1 MSLLYRNN
9 ITMLVCDMAGTI
21 IKENNIIYKA
31 MANSLKMVGYSATEE
46 QQKSWPGLEKKE
58 VFFKHIKN
66 HYGKDVQ
73 PIVIMPIVDKA
84 GDILKKELEKEYFEN
99 NNISLIDDDVLHLF
113 ENLRINGIK
122 IALNTGY
129 SRQMQHKIIK
139 HFDLVNYV
147 DDFISS
153 EEVRH
158 GRPFPYMI
166 HRIMERNHILNVK
179 NVAKIGD
186 TLNDIKE
193 GRNAGCGLNIGVL
206 SGKEN
211 KDRLSG
217 YADIVIDKITDIRN
231 DDLPV
236 FLL

>member
-9 ITMLVCDMAGTI
+9 ITMLVCDMTGTI

-31 MANSLKMVGYSATEE
+31 MANTLNIVGYPATEK
-46 QQKSWPGLEKKE
+46 QQKKWPGLEKKQ
-58 VFFKHIKN
+58 VFFNHIKG
-66 HYGKDVQ
+66 HYGEKVK
-73 PIVIMPIVDKA
+73 PITVMPIVDKTHE
-84 GDILKKELEKEYFEN
+84 ILKLELKKEYFEK
-99 NNISLIDDDVLHLF
+99 NNISLIDDNVLNLF
-113 ENLRINGIK
+113 DSLRINGIK

-129 SRQMQHKIIK
+129 SRSMQHNIIK
-139 HFDLVNYV
+139 HFNLEQHV

-153 EEVRH
+153 EEVSY

-166 HRIMERNHILNVK
+166 HRLMERNNIENVK

-186 TLNDIKE
+186 TLNDMKE

-206 SGKEN
+206 SGKED
-211 KDRLSG
+211 KTRLLEYG
-217 YADIVIDKITDIRN
+217 NVVINKITDLKN
-231 DDLPV
+231 DELPI

>member
-9 ITMLVCDMAGTI
+9 INMLVCDMAGTI

-31 MANSLKMVGYSATEE
+31 MANSLKIVGYPATKE
-46 QQKSWPGLEKKE
+46 QQKKWPGLEKKQ
-58 VFFKHIKN
+58 VFYNHIKN
-66 HYGKDVQ
+66 HYGNDVR
-73 PIVIMPIVDKA
+73 PITIMPIADKA
-84 GDILKKELEKEYFEN
+84 EDILKKELEKEYFEK
-99 NNISLIDDDVLHLF
+99 NNISLVDDEVLHLF

-129 SRQMQHKIIK
+129 SRQMQHNIIK
-139 HFDLVNYV
+139 HFGLINYI

-153 EEVRH
+153 EEVEH

-166 HRIMERNHILNVK
+166 HRIMERNDILNVK

-186 TLNDIKE
+186 TLNDMKE

-206 SGKEN
+206 SGKED
-211 KDRLSG
+211 KKTLLKCGDV
-217 YADIVIDKITDIRN
+217 VINKITDLKN
-231 DDLPV
+231 DDMPV